1 LRNNLYEKLKV
12 IASLKLLLQHQQA
25 LTIIIQINISL
36 HVAEI
41 IGHKDNSVNI
51 WSLVSMDLE
60 L

>member
-1 LRNNLYEKLKV
+1 LRNNLYEKLSV